1 MDQERAAVPSWS
13 WCPVL
18 LLGLVL
24 FELLRRTVVATSNPH
39 LVPALLFVG
48 AAVVPVSF
56 VVFVYGRPLAFHV
69 SGGVLSAVAG
79 AGGVVGVVVAGT
91 LEYDTLRHLDTFS
104 VLGVAVIE
112 EIAKLIVPVLVLL
125 LVRSYSVPADGLLL
139 GVASGAGF
147 AILETM
153 GYAYVTL
160 ITSKGDVSTVDGVL
174 VLRGV
179 FSPAAHMAWTG
190 LTCAALAA
198 AMAAHWSRATTLR
211 FLALV
216 LVAVALHT
224 AWDGIG
230 TVTAYLVLSV
240 ISLGLLGAV
249 THRLRGTPAPPPP
262 TSPSLAAS

>member
-1 MDQERAAVPSWS
+1 MDQDRAAVPSWA
-13 WCPVL
+13 WCAVL
-18 LLGLVL
+18 VLGLVL
-24 FELLRRTVVATSNPH
+24 FELLRRTLIATRNPH

-48 AAVVPVSF
+48 AAVVPATF
-56 VVFVYGRPLAFHV
+56 VVFVYGRRLAFDV

-91 LEYDTLRHLDTFS
+91 LEYDTLRHLHSFS

-112 EIAKLIVPVLVLL
+112 EAAKLLVPALVLL
-125 LVRSYSVPADGLLL
+125 LVRSYCVPADGLLL

-147 AILETM
+147 AVLETM
-153 GYAYVTL
+153 GYAFVTL
-160 ITSKGDVSTVDGVL
+160 ITSKGDVSSVDGVL

-198 AMAAHWSRATTLR
+198 AMAAHWSRATTVR

-230 TVTAYLVLSV
+230 TVPAYVVLSV

-249 THRLRGTPAPPPP
+249 TQRLRGSQASPPA
-262 TSPSLAAS
+262 SPSLAAR